1 MISAERAPVSLAGFT
16 SILSRPR
23 GQLTLAV
30 VVFAQMDL
38 HLIGTFLILVGLEL
52 VLGIDN
58 ILLVSVISDRCAPQ
72 HRDRTRKLG
81 IVLAAVGRLAL
92 LAGVTWVMRLTTP
105 VFTVRETAISWKD
118 LILLAGGFFLLFKAV
133 KEMHHTVE
141 HPHDMTGTGA
151 AKAVALSVGSAIAQI
166 LALDL
171 VFSIDSV
178 ITAVGLTQTA
188 WVLYGAV
195 LASVVL
201 VLTISSP
208 IARFIREN
216 PALKVLALAF
226 LVVIGV
232 TIVLEGMHHHLPKT
246 YVYLPLGFCLVV
258 ELLQMRQ
265 AKKMVHP
272 S

>member
-1 MISAERAPVSLAGFT
+1 ME
-16 SILSRPR
+16 
-23 GQLTLAV
+23 
-30 VVFAQMDL
+30 L

-58 ILLVSVISDRCAPQ
+58 ILLVSVISDRCAPEL
-72 HRDRTRKLG
+72 RDRTRRLG
-81 IVLAAVGRLAL
+81 IVGAAIGRLGL

-105 VFTVRETAISWKD
+105 VFSLGELAVSWKD
-118 LILLAGGFFLLFKAV
+118 LILIVGGLFLLFKAV

-141 HPHDMTGTGA
+141 HPDDT
-151 AKAVALSVGSAIAQI
+151 VGSAASGTVVSFGSAIGQI

-178 ITAVGLTQTA
+178 ITAVGLTQET

-195 LASVVL
+195 LSSVVI
-201 VLTISSP
+201 VLTISEP
-208 IARFIREN
+208 IARFIRAN

-232 TIVLEGMHHHLPKT
+232 TIVLEGMHQHLPKA

-258 ELLQMRQ
+258 EILQMRQ
-265 AKKMVHP
+265 AKKLKP
-272 S
+272 

>member
-1 MISAERAPVSLAGFT
+1 
-16 SILSRPR
+16 
-23 GQLTLAV
+23 
-30 VVFAQMDL
+30 MDL
-38 HLIGTFLILVGLEL
+38 NLLGTFLILIGLEL

-58 ILLVSVISDRCAPQ
+58 ILLVSVISDRCAPE

-81 IVLAAVGRLAL
+81 IIFAAAGRLVL
-92 LAGVTWVMRLTTP
+92 LTGVTWVMRLTQP
-105 VFTVRETAISWKD
+105 VVTVWNTGISWKD
-118 LILLAGGFFLLFKAV
+118 LILLLGGLFLLFKAV

-141 HPHDMTGTGA
+141 HPHSLPAGSPGA
-151 AKAVALSVGSAIAQI
+151 AVALSAGSAIAQI

-208 IARFIREN
+208 IAHFIRAN
-216 PALKVLALAF
+216 PSLKVLALAF

-265 AKKMVHP
+265 AKKLAPP

>member
-1 MISAERAPVSLAGFT
+1 ME
-16 SILSRPR
+16 
-23 GQLTLAV
+23 
-30 VVFAQMDL
+30 L

-58 ILLVSVISDRCAPQ
+58 ILLVSVISDRCAPE

-81 IVLAAVGRLAL
+81 ILIAALGRLL
-92 LAGVTWVMRLTTP
+92 LLTGVTWVMKLTTP
-105 VFTVRETAISWKD
+105 LFNLGQQPISWKD
-118 LILLAGGFFLLFKAV
+118 LILIVGGLFLLYKAV

-141 HPHDMTGTGA
+141 HPHGDAATGA
-151 AKAVALSVGSAIAQI
+151 KVTVLSVGSAIAQI
-166 LALDL
+166 IALDL

-195 LASVVL
+195 LSSVVL

-208 IARFIREN
+208 IAAFIRQN
-216 PALKVLALAF
+216 PSLKVLALAF
-226 LVVIGV
+226 LIVIGV
-232 TIVLEGMHHHLPKT
+232 TIMLEGFHHEVPKT

-265 AKKMVHP
+265 AKKIVHGP
-272 S
+272 GH

>member
-1 MISAERAPVSLAGFT
+1 
-16 SILSRPR
+16 
-23 GQLTLAV
+23 
-30 VVFAQMDL
+30 MDFN
-38 HLIGTFLILVGLEL
+38 LIGTFLILVGLEL

-81 IVLAAVGRLAL
+81 IILAAVGRLAL
-92 LAGVTWVMRLTTP
+92 LTGVTWVMRLTTP
-105 VFTVRETAISWKD
+105 VFTVRETEISWKD

-141 HPHDMTGTGA
+141 HPHGSSDGA
-151 AKAVALSVGSAIAQI
+151 EGGIALSAGSAITQI
-166 LALDL
+166 IALDL

-178 ITAVGLTQTA
+178 ITAVGLTQTT

-208 IARFIREN
+208 IARFIRTN
-216 PALKVLALAF
+216 PSLKVLALAF

-265 AKKMVHP
+265 AKRLAP
-272 S
+272 PA

>member
-1 MISAERAPVSLAGFT
+1 ME
-16 SILSRPR
+16 
-23 GQLTLAV
+23 
-30 VVFAQMDL
+30 L

-72 HRDRTRKLG
+72 HRDRTRRMG
-81 IVLAAVGRLAL
+81 IIFAAAGRLLL
-92 LAGVTWVMRLTTP
+92 LAGVTWVVHLTAP
-105 VFTVRETAISWKD
+105 VVTWGDFAVSWKD
-118 LILLAGGFFLLFKAV
+118 LILIVGGLFLLFKAV

-141 HPHDMTGTGA
+141 HPHEATATGNYGM
-151 AKAVALSVGSAIAQI
+151 VVSMGSALFQI
-166 LALDL
+166 LVLDL

-178 ITAVGLTQTA
+178 ITAIGLTQEY

-195 LASVVL
+195 LSSVVL
-201 VLTISSP
+201 VLTISEP
-208 IARFIREN
+208 IARFIRAN

-232 TIVLEGMHHHLPKT
+232 TIVLEGMHQHLPKA

-258 ELLQMRQ
+258 EILQMRQ
-265 AKKMVHP
+265 AKKLTP
-272 S
+272 RP